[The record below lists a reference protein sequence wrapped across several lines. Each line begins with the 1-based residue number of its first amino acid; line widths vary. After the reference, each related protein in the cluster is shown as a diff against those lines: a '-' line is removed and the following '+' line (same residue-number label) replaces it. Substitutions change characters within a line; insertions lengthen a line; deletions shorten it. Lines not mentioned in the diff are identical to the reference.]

1 MTDATLKVSGMSCM
15 HCKHAVESAV
25 RALPGIEKVEAKVR
39 ENKVEVTYDPS
50 QVSLEQIATAIEDA
64 GYDVER

>member
-1 MTDATLKVSGMSCM
+1 M